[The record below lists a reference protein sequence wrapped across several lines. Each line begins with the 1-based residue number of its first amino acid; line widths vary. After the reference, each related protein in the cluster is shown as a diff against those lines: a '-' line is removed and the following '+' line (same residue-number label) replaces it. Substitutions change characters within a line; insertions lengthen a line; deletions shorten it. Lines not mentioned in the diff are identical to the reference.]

1 MTTVS
6 LQRPTA
12 AFFPMETHDGCYIGE
27 HLNIVRLYPRFPS
40 SKLQGQLYLSAR
52 PREPQPRRDAV
63 VHLCPQSQQRE
74 DNASIPGPDSQHI
87 YIMSSSEAESFPVCD
102 GNLPPGAVFLATH
115 LVLTLELNKQCGQ
128 RRPIKP
134 ITHNFLHPG
143 SKPSSNPCAS
153 FFSPLG
159 KKTECLRFSLPSV
172 CLALLSLFQ
181 LLQFSFKEASPL
193 CQEERGVA
201 PKKRSALSATI
212 ICSPASTLRFDK
224 HASTFPLTLA
234 RLWSSADSFCLI
246 RVSLG
251 SFF

>member
-1 MTTVS
+1 
-6 LQRPTA
+6 
-12 AFFPMETHDGCYIGE
+12 METHDGCYIRE

-40 SKLQGQLYLSAR
+40 SKLEGQLYLSAP
-52 PREPQPRRDAV
+52 PRELKPRRDAV

-87 YIMSSSEAESFPVCD
+87 YIMSSSEAKNFPVCD

-153 FFSPLG
+153 FF
-159 KKTECLRFSLPSV
+159 LPSGKRQNV
-172 CLALLSLFQ
+172 FGSPSPPYVSLYFHYSNC
-181 LLQFSFKEASPL
+181 FS
-193 CQEERGVA
+193 
-201 PKKRSALSATI
+201 SALRKRPR
-212 ICSPASTLRFDK
+212 C
-224 HASTFPLTLA
+224 A
-234 RLWSSADSFCLI
+234 RKNAA
-246 RVSLG
+246 
-251 SFF
+251 